1 MGMTATEEA
10 ILDLADAGLSKRQ
23 IAARGFKRSKV
34 RSTIATMGTDYGNR
48 LADQRRDR
56 AVRRGTE
63 QLLKALT
70 AAREAE

>member
-23 IAARGFKRSKV
+23 IAARGFKPSKV
-34 RSTIATMGTDYGNR
+34 RFTISTMGTDYGNR

-63 QLLKALT
+63 ALPRALT
-70 AAREAE
+70 AARGAE